1 VHLLSPLVN
10 TATTL
15 TAPLPNEL
23 VYIDVMNNSLTGPLP
38 DFSEA
43 PGLTLADFSDN
54 QLTGGLPPS
63 FGAAASNLVY
73 LDVSLNELGGDI
85 NPGTLWERLPQLQYC
100 FLQENALE
108 GELLITENEPAV

>member
-1 VHLLSPLVN
+1 LCLSLFLSSP
-10 TATTL
+10 AIHA
-15 TAPLPNEL
+15 APLPNEL

-73 LDVSLNELGGDI
+73 LDVSQNELGGDI